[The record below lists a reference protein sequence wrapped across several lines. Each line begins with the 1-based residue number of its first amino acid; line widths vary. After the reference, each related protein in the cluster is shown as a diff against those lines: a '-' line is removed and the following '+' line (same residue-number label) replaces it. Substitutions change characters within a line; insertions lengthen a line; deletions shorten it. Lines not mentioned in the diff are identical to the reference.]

1 MEGCSMNIKSM
12 RRAFYG
18 AVIASLFIPVIAAA
32 GPFDGWYDEDTAK
45 SQQPAGQVFH
55 QTLFTEYKKLS
66 ASRDN
71 FFGTDGLDAELFNH
85 KAYLAS
91 TRTNVNIDSPED
103 RAINNDEKRVF
114 RAAGERLSNVFDRGG
129 RELAAV
135 ETAVAQVAYD
145 CWIEATERNSKK
157 DADDCKARFE
167 QAIAAAEAK
176 ANYQMGIVEIPA
188 APEPAPAP
196 APVPSKPFKDY
207 YRVRFDFDK
216 TTIISGDETILAQAI
231 HDAQVHSDLKISIRA
246 HADRS
251 GSDDYNMKLSRRRA
265 ESVLARLAAA
275 GIDQNRLYIVEAVGE
290 SKPLQPTA
298 DGVKNL
304 ENRVVEIDLRQY
316 N

>member
-1 MEGCSMNIKSM
+1 MNIKSM
-12 RRAFYG
+12 HHTILG
-18 AVIASLFIPVIAAA
+18 AAIASLLVPVFASA

-45 SQQPAGQVFH
+45 NRQPAGQVFH

-66 ASRDN
+66 ASRDS
-71 FFGTDGLDAELFNH
+71 FFGGDGIDAELFNH

-103 RAINNDEKRVF
+103 RDISADTKRVF
-114 RAAGERLSNVFDRGG
+114 YAAAQRLHNVYDRGG

-145 CWIEATERNSKK
+145 CWIEATERKAQK

-176 ANYQMGIVEIPA
+176 ANYQMGVVEVIA
-188 APEPAPAP
+188 EPEPAPAP
-196 APVPSKPFKDY
+196 APVLSKPFKDY
-207 YRVRFDFDK
+207 YRVRFDFDR
-216 TTIISGDETILAQAI
+216 TTIISSDETILAQAI
-231 HDAQVHSDLKISIRA
+231 HDAQSHPDLKVSIRA

-265 ESVLARLAAA
+265 EAVLARLAAA
-275 GIDQNRLYIVEAVGE
+275 GIDQSRLYIVEAVGE
-290 SKPLQPTA
+290 SKPLIPTA
-298 DGVKNL
+298 DGVKSL

>member
-1 MEGCSMNIKSM
+1 MLL
-12 RRAFYG
+12 G
-18 AVIASLFIPVIAAA
+18 AAIASLFIPVIASA

-45 SQQPAGQVFH
+45 PRQPAGQIFH
-55 QTLFTEYKKLS
+55 QTLFSEYKKLS
-66 ASRDN
+66 ASRDD
-71 FFGTDGLDAELFNH
+71 FFGSDGIDAELFNH

-103 RAINNDEKRVF
+103 RNISAESKLVF
-114 RAAGERLSNVFDRGG
+114 RSAAERLHNVYDRGG

-145 CWIEATERNSKK
+145 CWIEATERKSQK
-157 DADDCKARFE
+157 DAADCKARFE

-176 ANYQMGIVEIPA
+176 ANYEMGIVEVIA
-188 APEPAPAP
+188 EPEPAPAP
-196 APVPSKPFKDY
+196 APIPSKPFKDY

-216 TTIISGDETILAQAI
+216 TSIISSDETILAQAI
-231 HDAQVHSDLKISIRA
+231 HDARTHSDLKVSIRA

-251 GSDDYNMKLSRRRA
+251 GTDDYNMRLSRRRA
-265 ESVLARLAAA
+265 EAVLARLAAA
-275 GIDQNRLYIVEAVGE
+275 GINQDRLYIVEAVGE
-290 SKPLQPTA
+290 SKPLIPTA
-298 DGVKNL
+298 DGVKSL

>member
-1 MEGCSMNIKSM
+1 MNIESM

-18 AVIASLFIPVIAAA
+18 AAIASLLVPVFASA
-32 GPFDGWYDEDTAK
+32 GPFDGWYDEDSAK
-45 SQQPAGQVFH
+45 SRQPAGQVFH

-66 ASRDN
+66 ASRDS
-71 FFGTDGLDAELFNH
+71 FLGGDGIDAELFNH

-91 TRTNVNIDSPED
+91 TRTNINIDSPQD
-103 RAINNDEKRVF
+103 RQINADEKRVF
-114 RAAGERLSNVFDRGG
+114 YAAAERLKNVFDRGG

-135 ETAVAQVAYD
+135 ETATAQVAYD
-145 CWIEATERNSKK
+145 CWIEATERHGQK
-157 DADDCKARFE
+157 DAADCKARFE

-176 ANYQMGIVEIPA
+176 ANYEMGVVEVIA
-188 APEPAPAP
+188 EPEPAPAP
-196 APVPSKPFKDY
+196 APTPSVPFKDY
-207 YRVRFDFDK
+207 YRVRFDFDR

-231 HDAQVHSDLKISIRA
+231 HDAKSHPDLKVSIRA

-265 ESVLARLAAA
+265 EAVLARLAAA
-275 GIDQNRLYIVEAVGE
+275 GISQERLYIVEAVGE
-290 SKPLQPTA
+290 NKPLRPTS
-298 DGVKNL
+298 DGVKEP